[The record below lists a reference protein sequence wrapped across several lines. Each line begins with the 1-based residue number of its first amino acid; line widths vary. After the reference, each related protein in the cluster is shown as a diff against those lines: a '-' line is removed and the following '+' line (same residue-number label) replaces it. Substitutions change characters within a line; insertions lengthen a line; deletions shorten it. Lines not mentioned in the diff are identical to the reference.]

1 MSRMTHTP
9 ETPTET
15 PIVIRPETRP
25 DGPHSMMRRPA
36 GSLSF
41 LAAAIAALALA
52 PACGGKQGSDPEQ
65 PGEETSSRGAD
76 DGEEQVG
83 ESEGGEEG
91 QEGAEGEGEGEG
103 EEGTAEEGATEE
115 GPPAAVT
122 FVLRN
127 SHDVELAFNMDYG
140 WQPNLFAYTGKPPR
154 AVSILMFP
162 KFCTASCEASS
173 DERCP
178 VCEQPEKASDVLAA
192 QKMEK
197 VAPGEELEV
206 PWDGQVFV
214 YQKTKAGKARCECH
228 RTEPAPE
235 GTYTVKACGLRLTTT
250 AEERS
255 RLQCVEG
262 EMALPSDEPLRV
274 ELDFGA
280 PSMPGAK
287 KTKKKKKR

>member
-1 MSRMTHTP
+1 
-9 ETPTET
+9 
-15 PIVIRPETRP
+15 
-25 DGPHSMMRRPA
+25 MMRRPA
-36 GSLSF
+36 GSLPV
-41 LAAAIAALALA
+41 LAAVLAALALA
-52 PACGGKQGSDPEQ
+52 PACGGKQASDPEQ

-76 DGEEQVG
+76 DGEEGEAG
-83 ESEGGEEG
+83 ESEGGEE
-91 QEGAEGEGEGEG
+91 EGGESEGEG
-103 EEGTAEEGATEE
+103 TSEEGATEEGTQEE

-122 FVLRN
+122 FVLKN

-154 AVSILMFP
+154 AKSILMFP
-162 KFCTASCEASS
+162 KFCTESCEASA

-197 VAPGEELEV
+197 VPPGEELEV

-214 YQKTKAGKARCECH
+214 YEKTKARKARCECH

-262 EMALPSDEPLRV
+262 EMTLPSDEPLRV

-280 PSMPGAK
+280 PAMPGK
-287 KTKKKKKR
+287 SKKKKKR

>member
-1 MSRMTHTP
+1 MSRMSHTP
-9 ETPTET
+9 ETEIDTRPET
-15 PIVIRPETRP
+15 RKDIRPEIRP
-25 DGPHSMMRRPA
+25 DGPHSMMRRSA
-36 GSLSF
+36 GSLSI
-41 LAAAIAALALA
+41 LVAAIAALAT
-52 PACGGKQGSDPEQ
+52 ACGGKQSSDPEQ
-65 PGEETSSRGAD
+65 PGEETSARGAD
-76 DGEEQVG
+76 DGEGEDQAG

-91 QEGAEGEGEGEG
+91 SEEGAADG
-103 EEGTAEEGATEE
+103 EEGTEEGATEE

-122 FVLRN
+122 FVLKN

-162 KFCTASCEASS
+162 KFCTSSCEASS
-173 DERCP
+173 EERCP

-228 RTEPAPE
+228 RSEPAPE

-262 EMALPSDEPLRV
+262 EMTLPSEEPLRV